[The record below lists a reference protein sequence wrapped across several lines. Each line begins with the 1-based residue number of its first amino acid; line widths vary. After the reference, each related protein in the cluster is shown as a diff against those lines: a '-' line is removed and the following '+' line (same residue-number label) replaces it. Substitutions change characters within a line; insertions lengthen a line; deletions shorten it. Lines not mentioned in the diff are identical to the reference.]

1 MNHRPNIPGTPPP
14 LPQIL
19 VEEKFHSPTQLDAQK
34 LLPSHFRR
42 NFLIIAFLSVGPLA
56 LPLVW
61 FHPTMRLGWK
71 LVITFITVIVSYALY
86 LLIVFLF
93 GILMDQYN
101 ILRSFI

>member
-1 MNHRPNIPGTPPP
+1 MNNRPNISETPPP
-14 LPQIL
+14 LPQIV
-19 VEEKFHSPTQLDAQK
+19 VEENFTYPTQLLAQK

-61 FHPTMRLGWK
+61 FHPTMRLVWK

-86 LLIVFLF
+86 LLMVFLF
-93 GILMDQYN
+93 GILMEQYN
-101 ILRSFI
+101 ILRSLI